1 MRRRYFHRFLLILAV
16 CMALS
21 QTACTPLECDPEAP
35 EFDPEDCETL
45 LGVLLEFFT
54 GLAFG
59 TFPPDSSPGNVCPAP
74 LVCQAPDCFGP
85 VQENGNFEEPPVPLE
100 PPAMWHGDQ
109 AETSALLCRGSL
121 GLSLQAS
128 TPDGPGASTAAQ
140 VFQVFDY
147 RTLLPEARHA
157 ALRHVRVQASVHVF

>member
-1 MRRRYFHRFLLILAV
+1 
-16 CMALS
+16 
-21 QTACTPLECDPEAP
+21 
-35 EFDPEDCETL
+35 
-45 LGVLLEFFT
+45 
-54 GLAFG
+54 
-59 TFPPDSSPGNVCPAP
+59 
-74 LVCQAPDCFGP
+74 FGP
-85 VQENGNFEEPPVPLE
+85 VQGNGNFGEPPVPLE

-157 ALRHVRVQASVHVF
+157 ALRHVRVQASVHVFVPSPGESHTFG